1 MTKTTTLPATVAKH
15 KREASQIAK
24 TVEGFSIKT
33 AEDAQAGAEIL
44 GRIKAA
50 LQFVKAEKDKVI
62 GRLQEL
68 IKIERER
75 WQPVTDMLEAAD
87 ATLRSQIKD
96 YHEREAAKAAKAEAR
111 IMAKVAAGTMKET
124 TALRKLSAVPEVT
137 TVSGVSFRN
146 VTKCRVTNVE
156 LIPRKYMVPD
166 LVAIKAALKA
176 GEEVPGAEL
185 YTERTVAVTK

>member
-15 KREASQIAK
+15 KREASQITK
-24 TVEGFSIKT
+24 TVEGFNIKT
-33 AEDAQAGAEIL
+33 AADAQAGAEIL

-146 VTKCRVTNVE
+146 VTKCRVINVE
-156 LIPRKYMVPD
+156 LIPRKYLVPD
-166 LVAIKAALKA
+166 LAAIKAALKA